1 MMKIGIT
8 MPVDVVMVVVMAIIK
23 IKVLKKIIVDL
34 VVVIRT
40 IAKEKNEDETLATT

>member
-1 MMKIGIT
+1 

-40 IAKEKNEDETLATT
+40 IAKEKNEDETPATT